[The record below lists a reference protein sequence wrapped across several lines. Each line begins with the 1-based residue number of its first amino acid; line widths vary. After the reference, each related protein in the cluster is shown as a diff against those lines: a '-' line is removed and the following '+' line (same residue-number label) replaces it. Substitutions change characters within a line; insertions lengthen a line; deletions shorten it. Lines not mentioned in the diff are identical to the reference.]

1 MSGYSNKYIMPRKIV
16 IDKHEGNTH
25 YSVSVFDSYGTEHHL
40 GYKSQGELHK
50 LGMSI
55 IESRAE
61 EIWQNE
67 VKPKKDLLGDAIAE
81 CVKLD
86 KARGV
91 EPNLD

>member
-1 MSGYSNKYIMPRKIV
+1 MSRKIV
-16 IDKHEGNTH
+16 INKYEGNTH
-25 YSVSVFDSYGTEHHL
+25 YNVSVFDSYGIEHHL
-40 GYKSQGELHK
+40 GYKGQGELHE

-81 CVKLD
+81 CIKMD
-86 KARGV
+86 KERGV